1 MMLLEETF
9 PCSRVVV
16 DATDQGAGTA
26 A

>member
-16 DATDQGAGTA
+16 DAADQGAGTA